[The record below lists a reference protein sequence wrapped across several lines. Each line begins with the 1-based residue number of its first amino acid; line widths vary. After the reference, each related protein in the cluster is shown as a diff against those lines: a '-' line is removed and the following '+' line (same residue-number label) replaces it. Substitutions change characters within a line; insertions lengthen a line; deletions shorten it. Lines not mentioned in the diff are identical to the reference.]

1 MTLAI
6 VFVDYWFK
14 KKTKNIINKRNGLRD
29 GKGAWKR
36 GPGNADSYEGEYV
49 NDKKCGYGVFTW
61 ASGNVYKGNY
71 FEDLRHGYGEM
82 TWTDGSYYKGA
93 WEVSHFWTIL

>member
-1 MTLAI
+1 MILQYFI
-6 VFVDYWFK
+6 
-14 KKTKNIINKRNGLRD
+14 KRNGLRD

-36 GPGNADSYEGEYV
+36 GPGNADSYEGEYI

-61 ASGNVYKGNY
+61 SSGNVYKGNY

-93 WEVSHFWTIL
+93 WEVNYSWKYSLS

>member
-1 MTLAI
+1 M
-6 VFVDYWFK
+6 DQ
-14 KKTKNIINKRNGLRD
+14 RNGLRD
-29 GKGAWKR
+29 GHGLWKR
-36 GPGNADSYEGEYV
+36 GPVNADSYEGEYV

-82 TWTDGSYYKGA
+82 VWIDNSYYKGT
-93 WEVSHFWTIL
+93 WEVRRNMH